1 MKIAKILAA
10 TLVLTTSSFAFAGK
24 VVVFDAQTAILQTNK
39 AKARMESLQKEA
51 DYASLVAQAEGLKS
65 ELETLSKT
73 AESKGLTWSQ
83 EQLAEH
89 RKNVQSVQEDFQF
102 VVQKIQKENDDLVK
116 GLLAEGQQDIPAVLE
131 QLVKAE
137 DIEIILRKEATYVA
151 LPAADITAKV
161 IAELNKADLSK

>member
-1 MKIAKILAA
+1 MKIAKILVTAMA
-10 TLVLTTSSFAFAGK
+10 LTVSSMALAGK

-51 DYASLVAQAEGLKS
+51 DYASLVAQAESLKS

-89 RKNVQSVQEDFQF
+89 RKSVQSTQEDFQF

-131 QLVKAE
+131 QIVKAE
-137 DIEIILRKEATYVA
+137 EIDIILRKEATYVA
-151 LPAADITAKV
+151 LPAADITGKV
-161 IAELNKADLSK
+161 ITELNKLDSAK